1 MFEGDEVR
9 WIYVNRGK
17 ITASSPEILREKTRP
32 EEIHL
37 YESKDHTD
45 NFLSCIY
52 DGKPTATPIEVSHRS
67 ITIAHLANIVL
78 RSGSSSLKWDPT
90 TETIA
95 GNAAASQLLTKEWR
109 KPWVL

>member
-1 MFEGDEVR
+1 
-9 WIYVNRGK
+9 

-67 ITIAHLANIVL
+67 ITIAHLANIAL
-78 RSGSSSLKWDPT
+78 RTGSTGLKWDPKS
-90 TETIA
+90 ETIA
-95 GNAAASQLLTKEWR
+95 DNAAASGLLAKEWR
-109 KPWVL
+109 KPWAL

>member
-1 MFEGDEVR
+1 DAGK

-17 ITASSPEILREKTRP
+17 ILASDPAILREKLQP
-32 EEIHL
+32 SELHL

-52 DGKPTATPIEVSHRS
+52 DGKPTATPVEISHRS
-67 ITIAHLANIVL
+67 ISISHLANIAL
-78 RSGSSSLKWDPT
+78 RTGSSSLKWNPQQEQILDNP
-90 TETIA
+90 
-95 GNAAASQLLTKEWR
+95 AASKLLSKEWR